1 MISDNDTVFISS
13 LGSGSGGNA
22 YVVETSDCALIIDQ
36 GFSCRELL
44 ARMKKLDIDPAK
56 LCGALLTHEHVD
68 HSCGSRVFCN
78 KHKLPFYTASKTAL
92 YLKNRKTLPDLVR
105 VFEPGEEF
113 EAGCF
118 RIRSFPTSHDAV
130 DPVGFTIRCNDV
142 KIGFATDLGIAGENV
157 KRELRNS
164 HTLVVE
170 SNYDHQMLMNSN
182 RRLELK
188 RRIYGA
194 RGHLAN
200 PDTCTLLGDI
210 LSEETSLLLLAH
222 VSMEC
227 NDHSIIDA
235 CCREKL
241 SAMNMNDLKFEIL
254 SQSEPR
260 GKFAIKP
267 YARGNN

>member
-1 MISDNDTVFISS
+1 MISDDDTVFLSS

-22 YVVETSDCALIIDQ
+22 YVVETSRSALIIDQ

-44 ARMKKLDIDPAK
+44 ARMKKLDIDPGK
-56 LCGALLTHEHVD
+56 LCGALLTHEHTD

-78 KHKLPFYTASKTAL
+78 KHNLPFYTASKTAL

-113 EAGCF
+113 EADVF

-130 DPVGFTIRCNDV
+130 DPVGFTIRCNNV
-142 KIGFATDLGIAGENV
+142 KIGFATDLGVAGENV
-157 KRELRNS
+157 KRELRHS
-164 HTLVVE
+164 HTLVLE
-170 SNYDHQMLMNSN
+170 SNYDHQMLMNSD

-188 RRIYGA
+188 RRIFGA

-200 PDTCTLLGDI
+200 PDACALMGDI

-222 VSMEC
+222 VSREC
-227 NDHSIIDA
+227 NDHSIVSA

-241 SAMNMNDLKFEIL
+241 SSMNMNSLKFEIL
-254 SQSEPR
+254 PQDEPL
-260 GKFAIKP
+260 GKFVIDP
-267 YARGNN
+267 STGRSN